1 MKLEG
6 KVGGNITEN
15 EIPKQDNILDQL
27 DSNIKYQLE
36 DNVFGI
42 INYNPLQFIIAYK
55 QRKQVVNAFI
65 KKSVKEDLDNPFKN
79 EMRSITLSKIII
91 DAIPLVITRHIDPL
105 GFSSIPKYTIK
116 FVSSSNI
123 EFTIKEKTI
132 DEIVGELRESALVV
146 IEYKA
151 FEALSIIIHAFE
163 KLGKMK
169 INDNIGKPGFYLI
182 KDYVVSNDSF
192 PIPTKEEIIQCIDT
206 LEILQS
212 RHKKKEVF
220 PTILKWSIAA
230 PFDFAMK
237 QKNNM
242 YIPWLFLYGFPNT
255 GKTTSS
261 NLGNATYG
269 HYSDESYNI
278 PFTNVDTPAK
288 LGESLSKSTYPL
300 VINEAGS
307 LSDEFNRFNK
317 NLVEML
323 KTSITDKVARS
334 KFVKKS
340 IYTEIPA
347 FNACIITSNSAPPSD
362 LGFRR
367 RILSILFTQE
377 DEYSKEE
384 RKEFQK
390 ILNKQT
396 IVNLKTLGN
405 FTANYI
411 LKNQNIILDGKKDWN
426 EISKTILAEMYDSV
440 GLQTPEWINFIAQE
454 NIYEESKEDLDLVLR
469 GYLINKINETYNK
482 YHKSIDASSADV
494 PNLSFENRLDFCL
507 THKLIPFLNTNK
519 NKEILITS
527 DLLNEIKKQRIN
539 HITSLS
545 QIAKMMDGF
554 EYRQKKL
561 GDRNVRT
568 AYGTHNQ
575 LIDFLGIEEK
585 EEKDEINNKID

>member
-1 MKLEG
+1 MRLEG

-15 EIPKQDNILDQL
+15 EIPKQDNIIDQL
-27 DSNIKYQLE
+27 DRNIKYQLE

-42 INYNPLQFIIAYK
+42 INYNPLQFIIAHK

-65 KKSVKEDLDNPFKN
+65 KKSVKEYPDNPFKN

-132 DEIVGELRESALVV
+132 DEIIGELRERALVV

-163 KLGKMK
+163 KSGKMK
-169 INDNIGKPGFYLI
+169 INNDIGKPGFYLV
-182 KDYVVSNDSF
+182 KDTITSADSF

-206 LEILQS
+206 LEILQFK
-212 RHKKKEVF
+212 HKKKEVF
-220 PTILKWSIAA
+220 PTILKWSIVA
-230 PFDFAMK
+230 PFDFVLK
-237 QKNNM
+237 QKNNIHM
-242 YIPWLFLYGFPNT
+242 PWLFLNGFPNT

-261 NLGNATYG
+261 NLGNAIYD
-269 HYSDESYNI
+269 HYFNENYNI

-317 NLVEML
+317 NLTEML

-347 FNACIITSNSAPPSD
+347 FSACIITSNSAPPSD

-367 RILSILFTQE
+367 RIIAIPFTQD

-384 RKEFQK
+384 IQKFQK
-390 ILNKQT
+390 LLNKQT
-396 IVNLKTLGN
+396 IDNLKTVGN
-405 FTANYI
+405 FAANYI
-411 LKNQNIILDGKKDWN
+411 LENQNIILDDKKDWN
-426 EISKTILAEMYDSV
+426 EISETILKEMYESV
-440 GLQTPEWINFIAQE
+440 ELEAPKWIDFIIEE
-454 NIYEESKEDLDLVLR
+454 NIYEESKEDLDLILR
-469 GYLINKINETYNK
+469 SYIINKINETYNK
-482 YHKSIDASSADV
+482 FHKTIDTSSVDV
-494 PNLSFENRLDFCL
+494 PNLPFENRLDFCL

-527 DLLNEIKKQRIN
+527 DLLLELKKQRIN
-539 HITSLS
+539 YITSLS
-545 QIAKMMDGF
+545 QVAKMINGF
-554 EYRQKKL
+554 EYGQKKL
-561 GDRNVRT
+561 GTRNVR
-568 AYGTHNQ
+568 AVYGSNVQ
-575 LIDFLGIEEK
+575 LIDFLGI
-585 EEKDEINNKID
+585 